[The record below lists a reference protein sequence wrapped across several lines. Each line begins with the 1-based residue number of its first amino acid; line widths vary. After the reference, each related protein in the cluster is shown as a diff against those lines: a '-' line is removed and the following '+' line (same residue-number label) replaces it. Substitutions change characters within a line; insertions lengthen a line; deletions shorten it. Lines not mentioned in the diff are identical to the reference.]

1 MENQPYDPVGHIKIL
16 ASDFKKSYSFYKD
29 IFEAL
34 NYKQVSNKENS
45 AGWAKNGYGIL
56 LGQAK
61 IIDFPYKYGMPGIH
75 HICLKAESTDKV
87 DELYNLAVKKEV
99 HIYEPP
105 QKYPN
110 YTDKYY
116 AVFFADPD
124 GMKMEIAYY

>member
-16 ASDFKKSYSFYKD
+16 ASDFKKNYSFYKD

-34 NYKQVSNKENS
+34 DYKQVSNKENS
-45 AGWAKNGYGIL
+45 AGWAKNGYSIL

-61 IIDFPYKYGMPGIH
+61 IIDYPFKYGMPGIH

-87 DELYNLAVKKEV
+87 DELYNLAIKKEV

-105 QKYPN
+105 KKYPN
-110 YTDKYY
+110 YTNKYY

-124 GMKMEIAYY
+124 GMKIEIAYY